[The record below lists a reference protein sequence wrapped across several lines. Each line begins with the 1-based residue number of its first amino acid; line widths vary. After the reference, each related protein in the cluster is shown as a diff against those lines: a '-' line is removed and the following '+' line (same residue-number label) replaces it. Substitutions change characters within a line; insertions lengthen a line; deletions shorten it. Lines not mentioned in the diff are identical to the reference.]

1 MGRPTAAG
9 HRSENAVR
17 HHRWASAAER
27 TPSRLCAE
35 SRRCAPCRPTRRW
48 ARARRSTLPRVQASR
63 VALYQTTPELSEVLE
78 YNLLTPT
85 AICHPTVVAAGR
97 HTGATVHSCEPFDPE
112 SKDGV
117 EATVK
122 TAIVAMTGNGT
133 VEITHHAL
141 STPGNPH

>member
-1 MGRPTAAG
+1 
-9 HRSENAVR
+9 
-17 HHRWASAAER
+17 
-27 TPSRLCAE
+27 
-35 SRRCAPCRPTRRW
+35 
-48 ARARRSTLPRVQASR
+48 VQASR

-141 STPGNPH
+141 STPGNPHRR